1 MMSTNK
7 LEGFEKKIPKGVCLS
22 CGEKTTELFRVL
34 NGEINTFLKTEICRN
49 PDCSLFIKMKA
60 IRKSWRPKSNQE
72 DESQVDK
79 K

>member
-7 LEGFEKKIPKGVCLS
+7 QEGFEKKIPKGVCLS
-22 CGEKTTELFRVL
+22 CGKETTKLFRVQDGKL
-34 NGEINTFLKTEICRN
+34 STFLKTEICRN

-60 IRKSWRPKSNQE
+60 IRNSWRPRSNQD
-72 DESQVDK
+72 DELQVDK